1 MLGYAVQIWFKIFL
15 AFSNEGIPLHF
26 FIGDCFW
33 WWKYKHFFIGDCF
46 WWWKY
51 IPGIVIEGDMID
63 SSMVSEDQLRTRIE
77 ALLEMIDARRR

>member
-1 MLGYAVQIWFKIFL
+1 MVLGYAVQIWFKIFL
-15 AFSNEGIPLHF
+15 AFSNEGIPL
-26 FIGDCFW
+26 
-33 WWKYKHFFIGDCF
+33 HFFIGDCF